1 MSMSIAARIGVTC
14 LIVSVCS
21 GSVHAD
27 VTGYGIGYQLNHS
40 QSGPSTV
47 TMYGCSCYWSLAAA
61 PGDLSTCTTT
71 SPTGLRYPSIEVLP
85 GIFQG
90 GESFT
95 TTRELFDAFPLGRFR
110 MSVSGGAIGARTGNV
125 TTPDPLHMPN
135 RTPAFSRSQFGEY
148 QSINSLQDY
157 TFRFNTFTST
167 GEQEYVYFVID
178 AYPSTARVFF
188 AQLAPGDSACTV
200 PAGSIRLNR
209 RYYATLYFVS
219 SVETSDDGFGGA
231 SSSVQAMQST
241 RILIRTVGD
250 CPADYSGDGF
260 VDFFDYLEFVADFE
274 GGNPDSDY
282 NGDGFVD
289 FFDYT
294 DFVTAFQAPC

>member
-1 MSMSIAARIGVTC
+1 MHSYRSHAVGAVALLAA
-14 LIVSVCS
+14 SCS
-21 GSVHAD
+21 SALAQVG
-27 VTGYGIGYQLNHS
+27 GYAVGYQLNHT
-40 QSGPSTV
+40 QSGPSEITLDA
-47 TMYGCSCYWSLAAA
+47 CSCYWSLSAN
-61 PGDLSTCTTT
+61 PGDVTTLTTT
-71 SPTGLRYPSIEVLP
+71 SPTGVRYSSAEVLP

-90 GESFT
+90 GESFA
-95 TTRELFDAFPLGRFR
+95 TTRELFAAFPLRRFR
-110 MSVSGGAIGARTGNV
+110 LSVSGGSIGAQSGFV
-125 TTPDPLHMPN
+125 TPPDPLHLPS
-135 RTPAFSRSQFGEY
+135 RTPAFSRAQFNSY
-148 QSINSLQDY
+148 QSINSLEDY

-167 GEQEYVYFVID
+167 GEIEAVYFVID
-178 AYPSTARVFF
+178 GYPSTARVFF
-188 AQLAPGDSACTV
+188 AQLAPDAAACTV

-219 SVETSDDGFGGA
+219 DVDTDENGFEGA
-231 SSSVQAMQST
+231 RSGVQAMQST

-260 VDFFDYLEFVADFE
+260 VDFFDYIEFVTDFE
-274 GGNPDSDY
+274 GGNPDADY